1 MTPILRSV
9 SMPAQLIF
17 APKYATMGA
26 LGAGLGIWVFTDDTI
41 IALAG
46 AISLWIMGV
55 AYGFKDPHFVEAFIA
70 THRIRKTCNLHS
82 SKEHFYAA

>member
-1 MTPILRSV
+1 MTPILKSV
-9 SMPAQLIF
+9 SMSAQLIF

-26 LGAGLGIWVFTDDTI
+26 LGAGLGIWVFTDDPL

-46 AISLWIMGV
+46 TITLWLMGV
-55 AYGFKDPHFVEAFIA
+55 TYGLKDPHFIEVFLV
-70 THRIRKTCNLHS
+70 THRIRKTRNLYP